1 MQLGPRLEIDVSGD
15 REIFKRLK
23 AFYGFGR
30 LCSENTVRVDPS
42 DIFADKTH
50 APQHILKLEY
60 VLNVVVHV
68 GSVVHTITSLTYRVV
83 FIGREPFIQLGIYS
97 PLYPF
102 NAAAI

>member
-15 REIFKRLK
+15 RKIFKRLK

-30 LCSENTVRVDPS
+30 LSSKYTVRIDSFNVL
-42 DIFADKTH
+42 ADKTH
-50 APQHILKLEY
+50 SPQHGLKLEY
-60 VLNVVVHV
+60 VLDVVVHIRSAV
-68 GSVVHTITSLTYRVV
+68 RTITSLIDRIV